1 MGLPIEVLV
10 AGGIAVLAVLILLL
24 MLGGRTRKL
33 DLDRSEEGL
42 SKPEWVQ
49 SSTPAETIEQLRADG
64 ESYQLF
70 DRDPSERLAA
80 PFAEQIEDII
90 HNLLQQS
97 PELSD
102 VRVDLGTAQDGMLE
116 IWINETLYNSVDE
129 LPDEKIRQVFRTAI
143 ARWEGANSRQDQ

>member
-10 AGGIAVLAVLILLL
+10 AGGIALLAVLILLL
-24 MLGGRTRKL
+24 VLGGRSSKL

-49 SSTPAETIEQLRADG
+49 RSTPVETIDQLRADG
-64 ESYQLF
+64 EPYQLF
-70 DRDPSERLAA
+70 DRDPGEKLAA

-97 PELSD
+97 PELSG
-102 VRVDLGTAQDGMLE
+102 VHVDLGTAADGMLE
-116 IWINETLYNSVDE
+116 IWIDGKLHNSVDE
-129 LPDEKIRQVFRTAI
+129 IHDQRIQEIFRTAI
-143 ARWEGANSRQDQ
+143 ARWEGQGQA